1 MGLRNESWGLG
12 FWCLSLSGVCVWCG
26 VCVVWVGGCG
36 WRGGGGQVD
45 GYAGEW
51 GQFGVTLKMLI
62 SKFEMI
68 AAPER
73 GELEFKGRG
82 RPGGIVGLWSC
93 HPARPPAHLPRRAK
107 ARPFLPTHEFFVPSS

>member
-1 MGLRNESWGLG
+1 M
-12 FWCLSLSGVCVWCG
+12 
-26 VCVVWVGGCG
+26 WVE
-36 WRGGGGQVD
+36 GGGGARLTATPVS
-45 GYAGEW
+45 GA
-51 GQFGVTLKMLI
+51 QFGVTLKMLI

-82 RPGGIVGLWSC
+82 RPGGIVGLCSC

-107 ARPFLPTHEFFVPSS
+107 ARPYLPSYT